1 MVFDQV
7 LEELDQKGSVEIA
20 KYDIFKKFLVV
31 FFMDPDFY
39 RLDPDFWPIRIR
51 TQEKKSVPDPDK
63 RTRIRNTSLKGKKV
77 QNLLGGTNWV
87 KFLVPIGNTQ
97 RGIFCVRWT

>member
-39 RLDPDFWPIRIR
+39 RLDPDF
-51 TQEKKSVPDPDK
+51 
-63 RTRIRNTSLKGKKV
+63 
-77 QNLLGGTNWV
+77 
-87 KFLVPIGNTQ
+87 
-97 RGIFCVRWT
+97 